1 MDYRPIIE
9 SKYNRENWQQ
19 LLHDIF
25 GRKVEFWST
34 PSVVSTNSQF
44 VRQALWLGTI
54 TLSDNQ
60 TISIYEVELSDS
72 VDIERNRRG
81 IRDMLLT
88 QWRNNGNA
96 GAFMF
101 CYRKNESVL
110 RFSYVSEAWTFADDG
125 TYKKE
130 STDTKRFTY
139 LLGEGHRSRTAIQQF
154 EKLKASDLNLK
165 DLTKAFSV
173 DAVSDMFFDGY
184 KKQYEDIIQYVT
196 GKRMVKKGNKWEEEI
211 KNDPCEE
218 IMQEFAH
225 FPNPEKAVRDYVKKL
240 MGRLVFLQ
248 FLQKKGWLGVKSGAE
263 WGSGDPEFIQNLFA
277 NTKDRDHFI
286 DQVLEALF
294 NDLNSEDNKQLPQ
307 YRIPYLNGG
316 LFERDKTDEAEFP
329 LPAKYMQSMLDF
341 FASYNFTIDENDPD
355 DAEVGVDP
363 EMLGRIFENLLE
375 DNKDKGAFYTPKE
388 IVTYMCRE
396 SLIAY
401 LQTDIEDKATKEAL
415 RQFVTTHDAEHLG
428 TNKKFR
434 QQVDEALKTVKICD
448 PAIGSGAFPM
458 GLLKEL
464 FLCRTALE
472 GIEQS
477 KAAEI
482 KKHIIQQNIYG
493 VDIEKGA
500 VDIARLR
507 FWLSLIVDEETP
519 QALPNLDFKIMQGNS
534 LLEQYKGVDLSNITE
549 LKQDKVGT
557 YQTTM
562 FDDMLDVLRLDLRK
576 KLDEY
581 YNCTD
586 HKRKAI
592 LKQDIINNV
601 KQQLKEQSINVDFGD
616 LDLSGNNQFM
626 LWHTWFHD
634 VFSQGGFDIVIGNP
648 PYVKEYTNRHA
659 FDGFRE
665 TSPYYFG
672 KMDLWYGFACHSID
686 FLSIGGILCF
696 IAQNNW
702 TTSAGAKKMR
712 NKVLADCQIKQLLD
726 FNTYMVFEDADIQTM
741 IMLFE
746 RNMNTDSYSFDHRLI
761 TKNNEKEDMLALLAK
776 QARNTKYSTP
786 TIARQSF
793 IDKLLTFSENDSLF
807 EKMAK
812 DKMYLQSNEVT
823 QGIIG
828 NPDDAFKYSKDEL
841 NELSDHEL
849 DYIHKFH
856 THTNKYYIE
865 DSDVYVAYLSAKD
878 EPNLDIEKLP
888 NIKRKLLRFE
898 TELKKRREVINKR
911 FNWFFMHWPR
921 NKGIFKSGTE
931 KRITQVRCECP
942 KFCYTKGEFYGSRAL
957 FFIQT
962 TRWDMKALIGILNS
976 KLIEF
981 WLRNKGKIQGVLLK
995 LDKDPLLNI
1004 PLPSPSVKDNNKLL
1018 QEISILAERIII
1030 VKQNNNLTDTS
1041 ALESEIDQIVYRLYG
1056 LTEEE
1061 IAIIEKK

>member
-1 MDYRPIIE
+1 
-9 SKYNRENWQQ
+9 
-19 LLHDIF
+19 
-25 GRKVEFWST
+25 
-34 PSVVSTNSQF
+34 
-44 VRQALWLGTI
+44 
-54 TLSDNQ
+54 
-60 TISIYEVELSDS
+60 
-72 VDIERNRRG
+72 
-81 IRDMLLT
+81 
-88 QWRNNGNA
+88 
-96 GAFMF
+96 
-101 CYRKNESVL
+101 
-110 RFSYVSEAWTFADDG
+110 
-125 TYKKE
+125 
-130 STDTKRFTY
+130 
-139 LLGEGHRSRTAIQQF
+139 
-154 EKLKASDLNLK
+154 
-165 DLTKAFSV
+165 
-173 DAVSDMFFDGY
+173 
-184 KKQYEDIIQYVT
+184 
-196 GKRMVKKGNKWEEEI
+196 
-211 KNDPCEE
+211 
-218 IMQEFAH
+218 
-225 FPNPEKAVRDYVKKL
+225 
-240 MGRLVFLQ
+240 
-248 FLQKKGWLGVKSGAE
+248 
-263 WGSGDPEFIQNLFA
+263 
-277 NTKDRDHFI
+277 
-286 DQVLEALF
+286 
-294 NDLNSEDNKQLPQ
+294 
-307 YRIPYLNGG
+307 
-316 LFERDKTDEAEFP
+316 
-329 LPAKYMQSMLDF
+329 
-341 FASYNFTIDENDPD
+341 
-355 DAEVGVDP
+355 
-363 EMLGRIFENLLE
+363 
-375 DNKDKGAFYTPKE
+375 
-388 IVTYMCRE
+388 
-396 SLIAY
+396 
-401 LQTDIEDKATKEAL
+401 
-415 RQFVTTHDAEHLG
+415 
-428 TNKKFR
+428 
-434 QQVDEALKTVKICD
+434 
-448 PAIGSGAFPM
+448 
-458 GLLKEL
+458 
-464 FLCRTALE
+464 
-472 GIEQS
+472 
-477 KAAEI
+477 
-482 KKHIIQQNIYG
+482 
-493 VDIEKGA
+493 
-500 VDIARLR
+500 
-507 FWLSLIVDEETP
+507 
-519 QALPNLDFKIMQGNS
+519 
-534 LLEQYKGVDLSNITE
+534 
-549 LKQDKVGT
+549 
-557 YQTTM
+557 
-562 FDDMLDVLRLDLRK
+562 
-576 KLDEY
+576 
-581 YNCTD
+581 
-586 HKRKAI
+586 
-592 LKQDIINNV
+592 
-601 KQQLKEQSINVDFGD
+601 
-616 LDLSGNNQFM
+616 M

-931 KRITQVRCECP
+931 KLITQVRCECP